1 MNPFSDGMYDVLTD
15 LFDEYLDI
23 FNSDSF
29 HVGGDEVRIVF
40 LRKKYNWKL
49 SVSKPL
55 IWIGFQF
62 SSKCS
67 LIPRLTKHV
76 GHKAIL

>member
-1 MNPFSDGMYDVLTD
+1 MNPFSDDMYSVLND

-40 LRKKYNWKL
+40 LRKKYNWKFYWT
-49 SVSKPL
+49 L